1 MEMETLRFYKVW
13 KFNTFDIFVLMN
25 GYEPFW
31 GDLSC
36 KTYQT
41 VRKSLIQGL
50 RVLDILINIV
60 FDFYILPRYNDM
72 VSGDFQ

>member
-1 MEMETLRFYKVW
+1 MEMETLRFDMVW
-13 KFNTFDIFVLMN
+13 RFNIFDIFASMN

-31 GDLSC
+31 GDFSC
-36 KTYQT
+36 KTHQI

-50 RVLDILINIV
+50 RVFDILINIV
-60 FDFYILPRYNDM
+60 FDFYILRRYNDM

>member
-36 KTYQT
+36 KTYQI